1 MNKKN
6 DSKQVM
12 LERKKRSVEKKLVG
26 NMFIK
31 YDENDSDGT
40 PQQSN

>member
-1 MNKKN
+1 V
-6 DSKQVM
+6 D
-12 LERKKRSVEKKLVG
+12 EKLVG

>member
-12 LERKKRSVEKKLVG
+12 LERKKKSVEKMVG

>member
-1 MNKKN
+1 
-6 DSKQVM
+6 
-12 LERKKRSVEKKLVG
+12 VEKKLVG